1 MIDMITG
8 KIDYI
13 TQVGKITEEEA
24 KMIMDLR
31 KENERKD
38 TKRDKKNFEI
48 VRSHIEEL
56 IQISKELNATIN
68 FTFEMFDGMTY
79 PYLTQLKEV
88 YICTGKI
95 HKTIKIENEEA

>member
-1 MIDMITG
+1 MITG
-8 KIDYI
+8 KTDYV

-24 KMIMDLR
+24 KMIMDVR
-31 KENERKD
+31 KENECKRHERD
-38 TKRDKKNFEI
+38 TKNFKI
-48 VRSHIEEL
+48 IRNHIEEL
-56 IQISKELNATIN
+56 IRISKELNATVN

-95 HKTIKIENEEA
+95 HKTIKIENEEV

>member
-8 KIDYI
+8 KTDYI

-24 KMIMDLR
+24 KMIMNLR
-31 KENERKD
+31 KENERKQHE
-38 TKRDKKNFEI
+38 RDKKNFEI
-48 VRSHIEEL
+48 IRTQIEDL
-56 IQISKELNATIN
+56 IYTAKKLNATVN
-68 FTFEMFDGMTY
+68 FTFEMFDGTTY
-79 PYLTQLKEV
+79 PYLTQLKDV